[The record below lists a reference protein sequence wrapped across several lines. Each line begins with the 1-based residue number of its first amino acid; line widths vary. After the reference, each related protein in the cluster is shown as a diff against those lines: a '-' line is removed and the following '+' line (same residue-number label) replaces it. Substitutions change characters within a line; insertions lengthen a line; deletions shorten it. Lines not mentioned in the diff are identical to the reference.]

1 MAHRNARLT
10 PYGRLVL
17 VQRVIE
23 MGWSPAKA
31 AEAAQVSRAT
41 AYKWVRRFKDEGLEG
56 LEDRPSRPGVC
67 PHALPQQHVDRIL
80 KARRRLKEGPHTLAP
95 KLRMPRSTIYGVLRR
110 HGMSRLDHVD
120 RPSGVPIR
128 RYQKERPGELVHID
142 VKKLGRIPVG
152 GGHRMLGRS
161 TTTRSIKRQKG
172 QRIGHDFIHSA
183 VDDCTR
189 IAFSQILDDEKGET
203 CARFLLEAGAFFA
216 ELGITIEA
224 VMTDEA
230 KNYTVARA
238 FKDAC
243 QALGI
248 RHQTTGPYRPWINGK
263 VERYNRTLIWEWAY
277 KRLYRSN
284 AERRRVFPR
293 WLENYNRRRPHTAL
307 GGLAPMAFLV
317 NNVQGN
323 YI

>member
-1 MAHRNARLT
+1 M
-10 PYGRLVL
+10 VL

-23 MGWSPAKA
+23 FGWSPAKA
-31 AEAAQVSRAT
+31 AEACQVSRAT
-41 AYKWVRRFKDEGLEG
+41 AYKWLRRYRDEGEAG
-56 LEDRPSRPGVC
+56 LMDRTSAPRTC
-67 PHALPQQHVDRIL
+67 PHRLAQPEIDRIL
-80 KARRRLKEGPHTLAP
+80 KARRRQKVGPHTLAP

-110 HGMSRLDHVD
+110 HGLARLDHVD

-128 RYQKERPGELVHID
+128 RYQKDRPGELVHID
-142 VKKLGRIPVG
+142 VKKLGKIPDG

-161 TTTRSIKRQKG
+161 TMTRGRKKG
-172 QRIGHDFIHSA
+172 LRIGHDFIHSA

-189 IAFSQILDDEKGET
+189 IAFSQILRDEKGET
-203 CARFLLEAGAFFA
+203 CARFLLDAGAFFA
-216 ELGITIEA
+216 ECGITIEA

-230 KNYTVARA
+230 KNYTVSGA

-243 QALGI
+243 EALGV

-263 VERYNRTLIWEWAY
+263 VERFNRTLIWEWAY

-284 AERRRVFPR
+284 AERRRAFPR

-307 GGLAPMAFLV
+307 GGLAPMVFLV
-317 NNVQGN
+317 NNVHGN